1 MSVRQSILAILDQG
15 SSYGYR
21 LRAEFERRTGSTWP
35 INVGQIYNTLER
47 LERDGLIV
55 KGDTDTDGHVFYS
68 ITVAGHAEVIS
79 WLRSPVP
86 RPATTRDE
94 LAIKLAVAVTLP
106 GVDIAEIVRVQRMST
121 MTTLQQL
128 TRAKNS
134 GDDPESTDELAWLLV
149 IDSLIFQAEAEIRWL
164 DHSSARLARATA
176 RGLAANEPLA
186 EPRRRGRPART
197 GTPTTAQA
205 ASDGTVVR

>member
-15 SSYGYR
+15 PSYGYR

-47 LERDGLIV
+47 LERDALIV
-55 KGDTDTDGHVFYS
+55 KGETDADGHVFYA
-68 ITVAGHAEVIS
+68 ITTSGHAEVLE

-94 LAIKLAVAVTLP
+94 LAIKLALAVTLP
-106 GVDIAEIVRVQRMST
+106 DVDIAEIVRVQRMST

-128 TRAKNS
+128 TRAKNA
-134 GDDPESTDELAWLLV
+134 GDDPDSTDELAWLLV

-164 DHSSARLARATA
+164 DHSRSRLAQATKK
-176 RGLAANEPLA
+176 GLSVSEAPA
-186 EPRRRGRPART
+186 EPRRRGRPTRAGEPTSAERTDDAAAR
-197 GTPTTAQA
+197 
-205 ASDGTVVR
+205 R

>member
-21 LRAEFERRTGSTWP
+21 LRADFERRTGSTWP

-55 KGDTDTDGHVFYS
+55 KGETDAEGHVFYS
-68 ITVAGHAEVIS
+68 ITTAGHAEVAS
-79 WLRSPVP
+79 WLRSPVL
-86 RPATTRDE
+86 RSATTRDE

-121 MTTLQQL
+121 LTTLQEL

-149 IDSLIFQAEAEIRWL
+149 VDSMIFQAEAEIRWL
-164 DHSSARLARATA
+164 DHSSARLARAKAAGLTA
-176 RGLAANEPLA
+176 SEPLP
-186 EPRRRGRPART
+186 ELPRRGRPARNE
-197 GTPTTAQA
+197 PA
-205 ASDGTVVR
+205 ATDEAVTR

>member
-35 INVGQIYNTLER
+35 INVGQIYNTLDR

-68 ITVAGHAEVIS
+68 ITTAGHDEVTR
-79 WLRSPVP
+79 WLRSPVQ
-86 RPATTRDE
+86 RPETTRDE

-164 DHSSARLARATA
+164 DHSSSRLARAKD
-176 RGLAANEPLA
+176 RGLAASEPLA

-197 GTPTTAQA
+197 DTPTTAQA
-205 ASDGTVVR
+205 ATDGRVLR